1 MDQDY
6 QIITWFSQ
14 EDFAFI
20 AQISQVP
27 QCIAQG
33 QTEEEALFNLQLLI
47 AKNEW
52 LAANL
57 TLKQMGQK

>member
-1 MDQDY
+1 MDQPY

-20 AQISQVP
+20 AQIRQAP

-33 QTEEEALFNLQLLI
+33 QTEEEALYNLKTLI
-47 AKNEW
+47 AKSEW
-52 LAANL
+52 LAGNL
-57 TLKQMGQK
+57 NVTAVKSI

>member
-1 MDQDY
+1 MDPQY

-20 AQISQVP
+20 AQIRQVP

-33 QTEEEALFNLQLLI
+33 QTEEEALLNLKTLI
-47 AKNEW
+47 TNYS
-52 LAANL
+52 LDMNGPL
-57 TLKQMGQK
+57 DFIVS